1 MLTTSN
7 AQLNCFV
14 IVKNGRPVRL
24 ENSCVDGGYLVFA
37 TVQEAKDYGAVEA
50 EIFIAKDFGIESTPN
65 VRAVNVT
72 EDSCDFQ
79 FKYNNR
85 WQ

>member
-1 MLTTSN
+1 M
-7 AQLNCFV
+7 AYV
-14 IVKNGRPVRL
+14 IVQNNRPL
-24 ENSCVDGGYLVFA
+24 KLQNALVDGGYLVFA
-37 TVQEAKDYGAVEA
+37 TEQEAKDYGAGVD
-50 EIFIAKDFGIESTPN
+50 IFRAKDFGIESTPN

-72 EDSCDFQ
+72 EDDCSFQ